1 MAPTAHKLGGK
12 DLPHGPLSA
21 YVEGKV
27 KERLQTAYELEAKES
42 GVPIDEVRCCC
53 GCLRCRGYLR
63 QVGELVV
70 RLGWFYFFTLRRLP
84 KI

>member
-27 KERLQTAYELEAKES
+27 KERLQMAYEAEAKEKNI
-42 GVPIDEVRCCC
+42 PLDEVRVW
-53 GCLRCRGYLR
+53 LRLSYAC
-63 QVGELVV
+63 
-70 RLGWFYFFTLRRLP
+70 TDCS
-84 KI
+84 

>member
-27 KERLQTAYELEAKES
+27 KERLQMAYEAEAKEKNI
-42 GVPIDEVRCCC
+42 PLDEVRVWV
-53 GCLRCRGYLR
+53 CLS
-63 QVGELVV
+63 
-70 RLGWFYFFTLRRLP
+70 
-84 KI
+84 